1 MESMNLFSM
10 DRSVADPDLQMEGGR
25 GRSPGPWDKGVE
37 GGAWSLQ
44 GGAFGSQFGL
54 KIRGRPEAVHS
65 YGPPLQVKVDWVFDR
80 TFERSFGIAA
90 VIGFQ

>member
-10 DRSVADPDLQMEGGR
+10 DRSVADPDLQMEGGGAGHLDPEIR
-25 GRSPGPWDKGVE
+25 GWK

-65 YGPPLQVKVDWVFDR
+65 YGSA
-80 TFERSFGIAA
+80 TAG
-90 VIGFQ
+90 